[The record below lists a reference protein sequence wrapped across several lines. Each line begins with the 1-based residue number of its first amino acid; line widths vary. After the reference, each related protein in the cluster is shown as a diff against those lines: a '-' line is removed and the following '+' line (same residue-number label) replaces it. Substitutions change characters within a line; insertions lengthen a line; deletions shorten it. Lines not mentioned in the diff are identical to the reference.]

1 VVWIL
6 RAATCMDIVV
16 LRGKATIGMEAG
28 DMPQRKGTLPARGY
42 VAPVSALDH
51 LEDDDP
57 AGAGDDEEEID
68 DEIEVDEGQ
77 WAGPAA
83 ENRDERSGSDDG
95 GNGGSETGE
104 LALHL

>member
-57 AGAGDDEEEID
+57 AG
-68 DEIEVDEGQ
+68 EGQ